1 MMMLNKVVKIFSLA
15 LTFTIAGC
23 GGGSE
28 TFAGIDAGG
37 TPAPSAVV
45 SKGTISGFGSVI
57 VNGVRYDTASA
68 AISVEGSPATQSDL
82 KVGHVVVVHGTLN
95 SDGITG
101 SATSIS
107 FEDLVEGPIGAI
119 DLVAGTITVLSQL
132 VIIDAD
138 TSFDDT
144 ISPASIEGLALDD
157 VVEVSGFFLAD
168 GSINATRIEKKA
180 AGGEFEVTGLVSN
193 LSGTTFQIN
202 DLVVDF
208 SVAQLD
214 NFPAG
219 TPEDDQLVEAK
230 GVSLGAGGELLA
242 TRVEF
247 KGNDLIADE
256 GDRIEIEGFIT
267 RFASAA
273 DFDVDGIPVSTT
285 GATVYENGSEADLAL
300 NRKVEVEG
308 TLDAAG
314 VVVATEVEFKRAN
327 FIRIEGLV
335 DAVSGNIITIFGV
348 EIGVDVLTR
357 FEDQSS
363 LDLEIFSIDDI
374 GINDYLETR
383 GYEDGTG
390 VIATIVERRD
400 FRGEV
405 AIRGFVEDA
414 ADPGFTILGV
424 LILTSAG
431 TSFSD
436 NEDQPITAGEF
447 FAQAIDRLVE
457 GNGTP
462 NNGGILATEV
472 ELEN

>member
-1 MMMLNKVVKIFSLA
+1 MMLNKLVKIYGLA
-15 LTFTIAGC
+15 LTFAIAGC

-37 TPAPSAVV
+37 TPAPVV
-45 SKGTISGFGSVI
+45 SIGTISGFGSVI

-68 AISVEGSPATQSDL
+68 AITVEGSPATQSDL
-82 KVGHVVVVHGTLN
+82 KVGQVVVVHGTLD
-95 SDGITG
+95 SDSITG

-107 FEDLVEGPIGAI
+107 FEDLVEGPVGVL
-119 DLVAGTITVLSQL
+119 DPPVPGTIAVLSQF

-144 ISPASIEGLALDD
+144 ISPPSIEGLAVGD

-168 GSINATRIEKKA
+168 GSISATRIEKKA
-180 AGGEFEVTGLVSN
+180 AGEEFEVTGLVSN

-202 DLVVDF
+202 NLVVDF
-208 SVAQLD
+208 SEAQID

-219 TPEDDQLVEAK
+219 APEEGQRVEAK
-230 GVSLGAGGELLA
+230 GTLGASDELLA

-247 KGNDLIADE
+247 KGNDLLADE

-273 DFDVDGIPVSTT
+273 DFDVDGVPVSTT
-285 GATVYENGSEADLAL
+285 GSTVYENGSEAVLDL

-308 TLDAAG
+308 TLDANG
-314 VVVATEVEFKRAN
+314 VVVAAKVEFKRAN

-335 DAVSGNIITIFGV
+335 EAVSGSAITIFGV
-348 EIGVDVLTR
+348 EISVDVLTR
-357 FEDQSS
+357 FEDQSL
-363 LDLEIFSIDDI
+363 LDLEIFSINDI
-374 GINDYLETR
+374 GIGDYLETR
-383 GYEDGTG
+383 GYEDATR

-400 FRGEV
+400 FQGEV
-405 AIRGFVEDA
+405 AIRGFVD
-414 ADPGFTILGV
+414 DVLKPGFTILKV
-424 LILTSAG
+424 LILTSAD
-431 TSFSD
+431 TAFSD
-436 NEDQPITAGEF
+436 NEDQPITADAF
-447 FAQAIDRLVE
+447 FAQALGHLVE
-457 GNGTP
+457 GKGTP

-472 ELEN
+472 ELKN

>member
-1 MMMLNKVVKIFSLA
+1 MLDKLVKFFGLA

-208 SVAQLD
+208 SGAQQLD

-219 TPEDDQLVEAK
+219 TPEDGQLVEAK
-230 GVSLGAGGELLA
+230 GSLGASGELLA

-247 KGNDLIADE
+247 KGNDLLADE

-273 DFDVDGIPVSTT
+273 DFDVDGVPVSTS

-308 TLDAAG
+308 TLDANG
-314 VVVATEVEFKRAN
+314 VVVAAKVEFKRAN

-335 DAVSGNIITIFGV
+335 EAVSGNIITIFGV

-374 GINDYLETR
+374 GIDDYLETR

-405 AIRGFVEDA
+405 AIRGFVDA
-414 ADPGFTILGV
+414 VADPVFSILGV
-424 LILTSAG
+424 LIQTSAD
-431 TSFSD
+431 TAFSD
-436 NEDQPITAGEF
+436 NNDQPIAAGVF
-447 FAQAIDRLVE
+447 FAQAFGRLVE
-457 GNGTP
+457 GRGSPINSE
-462 NNGGILATEV
+462 ILATEV

>member
-1 MMMLNKVVKIFSLA
+1 MMLDKLVKFFGLA

-208 SVAQLD
+208 SGAQQLD

-219 TPEDDQLVEAK
+219 TPEDGQLVEAK
-230 GVSLGAGGELLA
+230 GSLGASGELLA

-247 KGNDLIADE
+247 KGNDLLADE

-273 DFDVDGIPVSTT
+273 DFDVDGVPVSTS

-308 TLDAAG
+308 TLDANG
-314 VVVATEVEFKRAN
+314 VVVAAKVEFKRAN

-335 DAVSGNIITIFGV
+335 EAVSGNIITIFGV

-374 GINDYLETR
+374 GIDDYLETR

-405 AIRGFVEDA
+405 AIRGFVDA
-414 ADPGFTILGV
+414 VADPVFSILGV
-424 LILTSAG
+424 LIQTSAD
-431 TSFSD
+431 TAFSD
-436 NEDQPITAGEF
+436 NNDQPIAAGVF
-447 FAQAIDRLVE
+447 FAQAFGRLVE
-457 GNGTP
+457 GRGSPINSE
-462 NNGGILATEV
+462 ILATEV

>member
-1 MMMLNKVVKIFSLA
+1 MMLNKLVKIFSLV
-15 LTFTIAGC
+15 LTFAIAGC
-23 GGGSE
+23 GGGNE

-37 TPAPSAVV
+37 TPAPVV
-45 SKGTISGFGSVI
+45 SIGTISGFGSVI

-68 AISVEGSPATQSDL
+68 TITVEGSSATQSDL

-107 FEDLVEGPIGAI
+107 FDDLVEGPIGAI
-119 DLVAGTITVLSQL
+119 DPATGTITVLSQL

-138 TSFDDT
+138 TSFDIT
-144 ISPASIEGLALDD
+144 ISPPSIEGLAVGD

-208 SVAQLD
+208 SGAQQLD

-219 TPEDDQLVEAK
+219 TPEDGQLVEAK
-230 GVSLGAGGELLA
+230 GTLGASDELLA

-247 KGNDLIADE
+247 KGNDLLADE

-273 DFDVDGIPVSTT
+273 DFDVDGVPVSTIDS
-285 GATVYENGSEADLAL
+285 TVYENGSEADLDL

-308 TLDAAG
+308 TLDANG
-314 VVVATEVEFKRAN
+314 VVVAAKVEFKRAN

-335 DAVSGNIITIFGV
+335 EAVSGSVITIFGV
-348 EIGVDVLTR
+348 EISVDVLTR
-357 FEDQSS
+357 FEDQSAV
-363 LDLEIFSIDDI
+363 DLEIFSIDDI

-405 AIRGFVEDA
+405 AIRGFVDDVLE
-414 ADPGFTILGV
+414 PGFTILEV
-424 LILTSAG
+424 LILTGAG
-431 TSFSD
+431 TAFSD
-436 NEDQPITAGEF
+436 NNEQPIAAGAF
-447 FAQAIDRLVE
+447 FAQALGRLVE
-457 GNGTP
+457 GRGSL

>member
-1 MMMLNKVVKIFSLA
+1 MLDKLVKFFGLV

-208 SVAQLD
+208 SGAQQLD

-219 TPEDDQLVEAK
+219 TPEDGQLVEAK
-230 GVSLGAGGELLA
+230 GSLGASGELLA

-247 KGNDLIADE
+247 KGNDLLADE

-273 DFDVDGIPVSTT
+273 DFDVDGVPVSTS

-308 TLDAAG
+308 TLDANG
-314 VVVATEVEFKRAN
+314 VVVAAKVEFKRAN

-335 DAVSGNIITIFGV
+335 EAVSGNIITIFGV

-374 GINDYLETR
+374 GIDDYLETR

-405 AIRGFVEDA
+405 AIRGFVDA
-414 ADPGFTILGV
+414 VADPVFSILGV
-424 LILTSAG
+424 LIQTSAD
-431 TSFSD
+431 TAFSD
-436 NEDQPITAGEF
+436 NNDQPIAAGVF
-447 FAQAIDRLVE
+447 FAQAFGRLVE
-457 GNGTP
+457 GRGSPINSE
-462 NNGGILATEV
+462 ILATEV